1 MNAGSKEIAPSFRS
15 ILSGV
20 LAIGLKSYK
29 TTSFS
34 LSGFSASTFFGS
46 SIFFGSSAFFSL
58 IAKISFLDS
67 SLEVSSFGK

>member
-15 ILSGV
+15 IFSVV

-34 LSGFSASTFFGS
+34 LLTFSSAFIGS
-46 SIFFGSSAFFSL
+46 SSFFSL
-58 IAKISFLDS
+58 IAKIFFSGS
-67 SLEVSSFGK
+67 VIVVSSFGR